1 MFQRFSNSW
10 ALVKASAEVLR
21 ADKELMVFPVISAA
35 LSVLVLITFAVP
47 SVLAGLFDTAGGESG
62 LPLAGYVVGFLFY
75 VVQYFVIFFCNTA
88 LVGAALIRLRGGDPT
103 VADGFRIASSRLGP
117 IMGYALIA
125 ATVGMILRSI
135 SERSGVL
142 GKIVVSLVG
151 LAWNLATFLVVPVLA
166 AEDVGPIDAVKRS
179 GAYLRKTW
187 GEQIVGNAG
196 MGAVF
201 GVMTFG
207 SILLGLILFIA
218 AAFTES
224 TALMAMVGV
233 GLGVTLVGIA
243 LISATLGG
251 VYAAALYPSR
261 APPGP
266 SSAPTWSNAPS
277 SRSDAQG
284 DPGHPRP

>member
-47 SVLAGLFDTAGGESG
+47 SVLAGLFDAAGGESG

-233 GLGVTLVGIA
+233 GLVVTLVGIA

-251 VYAAALYPSR
+251 IYAAALYRYASE
-261 APPGP
+261 G
-266 SSAPTWSNAPS
+266 
-277 SRSDAQG
+277 DAGTFFSPDMVKGAFQQK
-284 DPGHPRP
+284 

>member
-1 MFQRFSNSW
+1 
-10 ALVKASAEVLR
+10 
-21 ADKELMVFPVISAA
+21 
-35 LSVLVLITFAVP
+35 
-47 SVLAGLFDTAGGESG
+47 
-62 LPLAGYVVGFLFY
+62 
-75 VVQYFVIFFCNTA
+75 
-88 LVGAALIRLRGGDPT
+88 
-103 VADGFRIASSRLGP
+103 
-117 IMGYALIA
+117 
-125 ATVGMILRSI
+125 MILRSI

-233 GLGVTLVGIA
+233 GLVVTLVGIA
-243 LISATLGG
+243 LISATLG
-251 VYAAALYPSR
+251 VIYAAALYRYASE
-261 APPGP
+261 G
-266 SSAPTWSNAPS
+266 
-277 SRSDAQG
+277 DAGTFFSPDMVKGAFQQK
-284 DPGHPRP
+284 

>member
-1 MFQRFSNSW
+1 MFQKFSNSW
-10 ALVKASAEVLR
+10 ALVKASAAVLR
-21 ADKELMVFPVISAA
+21 ADKELMVFPAISAA

-47 SVLAGLFDTAGGESG
+47 SVLAGLFDAGADSG
-62 LPLAGYVVGFLFY
+62 VPVAGYVVGFLFY

-125 ATVGMILRSI
+125 ATVGMILRSL

-142 GKIVVSLVG
+142 GKIVISLVG

-166 AEDVGPIDAVKRS
+166 AENVGPIEAVKRS

-224 TALMAMVGV
+224 TALMALVGV
-233 GLGVTLVGIA
+233 GLVVTLVGLA

-251 VYAAALYPSR
+251 IYAAALYR
-261 APPGP
+261 YA
-266 SSAPTWSNAPS
+266 
-277 SRSDAQG
+277 SDG
-284 DPGHPRP
+284 DVGTFFSPDMVKGAFQRK